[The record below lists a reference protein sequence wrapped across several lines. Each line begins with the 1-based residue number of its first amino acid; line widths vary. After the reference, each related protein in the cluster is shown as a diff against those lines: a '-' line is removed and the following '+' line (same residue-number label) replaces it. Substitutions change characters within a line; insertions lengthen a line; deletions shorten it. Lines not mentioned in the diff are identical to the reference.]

1 MWLPAT
7 ATPAQHP
14 LRSEAA
20 AARQS
25 IFLAQST
32 PCRYSPVYRRMNIL
46 AFLPILSLMM
56 FVHELGHFITA
67 RMAGITVQEF
77 GFGLP
82 PRLFGF
88 KRNGVIYSINWIPF
102 GAFVKMLGE
111 EDPTAPG
118 SFASKPRFIRAIV
131 LSAGSGM
138 NFLLAVIAFSLVY
151 MVSPPRVSPDGGVSL
166 STIAPNSPA
175 QLAGLQSGDQIVA
188 FEGQPVTVQSFREAT
203 QSHLDQPIRLTV
215 NRGGQQFDV
224 TLTPRSNPPEGQ
236 GSIGIVLT
244 GTAVPPLQAV
254 SLGFHQTLQAIGA
267 TLLIPKLL
275 LEGAIAPS
283 DARLIGLPGM
293 ARLTSEA
300 VDFAVDTGFWY
311 PVFILTG
318 LFSAGLAV
326 ANMLPI
332 PALDGGRLFFVLL
345 EWIRGRRVPP
355 EREAAYHFVG
365 IVVLLTLMVIISIND
380 IAQPLPSIN
389 WGSR

>member
-1 MWLPAT
+1 
-7 ATPAQHP
+7 
-14 LRSEAA
+14 
-20 AARQS
+20 
-25 IFLAQST
+25 
-32 PCRYSPVYRRMNIL
+32 
-46 AFLPILSLMM
+46 MM

-67 RMAGITVQEF
+67 RLAGITVLEF

-82 PRLFGF
+82 PRLIGV

-111 EDPTAPG
+111 EDPSAPG
-118 SFASKPRFIRAIV
+118 SFASKPRLTRAIV
-131 LSAGSGM
+131 LAAGSGM
-138 NFLLAVIAFSLVY
+138 NFLLAVVAFSLVY
-151 MVSPPRVSPDGGVSL
+151 IVSPPRVSPDASVQL
-166 STIAPNSPA
+166 AAVAPASPA
-175 QLAGLQSGDQIVA
+175 AEAGLQPGDQIVA
-188 FEGQPVTVQSFREAT
+188 FDGQQVTVQSFREAT
-203 QSHLDQPIRLTV
+203 QQHLDQPIRLTV
-215 NRGGQQFDV
+215 RHGQQQFDV
-224 TLTPRSNPPEGQ
+224 TLTPRSKPPEGQ
-236 GSIGIVLT
+236 GAIGVVLA
-244 GTAVPPLQAV
+244 GRAVGPFEAIG
-254 SLGFHQTLQAIGA
+254 LGFQQTLQAIGA

-283 DARLIGLPGM
+283 EARLIGLPGM

-300 VDFAVDTGFWY
+300 VDYAVDTGFWY

-318 LFSAGLAV
+318 LFSSGLSV

-365 IVVLLTLMVIISIND
+365 IVVLLTLMVIISLND
-380 IAQPLPSIN
+380 IISPIPSVN